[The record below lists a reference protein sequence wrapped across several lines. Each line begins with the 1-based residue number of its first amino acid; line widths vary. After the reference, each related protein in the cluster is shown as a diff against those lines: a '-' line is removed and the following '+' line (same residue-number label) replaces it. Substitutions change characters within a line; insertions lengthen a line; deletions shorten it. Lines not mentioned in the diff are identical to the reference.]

1 MSFINIYFR
10 PISSNKMEN
19 VSNTIAEKK
28 NTSSNSVKTLK
39 FENSDS
45 SQNKIDINIKISQDN
60 NLEAP
65 KIPLNSNKVIIML

>member
-19 VSNTIAEKK
+19 VSNTIAEKQ

>member
-1 MSFINIYFR
+1 
-10 PISSNKMEN
+10 MEN
-19 VSNTIAEKK
+19 VSNTIAEKQ